1 MLNFYHPFI
10 LFTLLKKKLL
20 NARMYWHHGICF
32 FLPFLSNT
40 LTCCVL
46 VLAFEFVL
54 CCIDPFF
61 SNLAVPILIGV
72 PILFLLL
79 LTQTI
84 FADWSGC

>member
-1 MLNFYHPFI
+1 
-10 LFTLLKKKLL
+10 
-20 NARMYWHHGICF
+20 
-32 FLPFLSNT
+32 